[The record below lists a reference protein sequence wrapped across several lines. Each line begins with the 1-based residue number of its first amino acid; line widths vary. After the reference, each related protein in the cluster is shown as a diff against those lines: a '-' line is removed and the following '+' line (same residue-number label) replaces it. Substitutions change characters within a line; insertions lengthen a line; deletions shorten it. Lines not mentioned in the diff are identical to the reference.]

1 MTISKINAVC
11 IVGGGAIGSLFA
23 GHLGAVVD
31 VKMLTRRQEHADRLN
46 AEGLRISGKSDRQV
60 GIVASTDPAELGAVD
75 LIIIATKANAVE
87 DGGRAIAGHFPGA
100 TIMTVQNGLGCEDLI
115 EEYGDWPI
123 ISAVTFMSGVR
134 HSDVHVEYELD
145 TATWMGPW
153 ANGQATFADVQV
165 VAALIEASGLKAK
178 AFDDLRPAQWSK
190 LIFNSVVNSIGAVTD
205 LPHIQAFARREFP
218 TDLGKLVFAMM
229 EEGKRVAEANNV
241 VLYEDPWEM
250 NVKAVSHGQTGADA
264 YAHVFSML
272 SDVRARRA
280 TEADWITGA
289 IVKEAARLDEP
300 VPLHEAM
307 YALVKGIEASWQL
320 PDETKAA

>member
-1 MTISKINAVC
+1 MTISKIKSVC
-11 IVGGGAIGSLFA
+11 IVGGGVIGSLFA

-31 VKMLTRRQEHADRLN
+31 VSVLVRRQEHADRLN
-46 AEGLRISGKSDRQV
+46 AEGLRISGKFDRQV
-60 GIVASTDPAELGAVD
+60 KVLASTNPAELAAPD
-75 LIIIATKANAVE
+75 LVIIATKANAV
-87 DGGRAIAGHFPGA
+87 DDIARAMAGYFPGA
-100 TIMTVQNGLGCEDLI
+100 TVMTVQNGLGCEDLI
-115 EEYGDWPI
+115 AEYGDWPI

-153 ANGQATFADVQV
+153 ANGQATFADAQA

-205 LPHIQAFARREFP
+205 LPHIQAFARRESP

-229 EEGKRVAEANNV
+229 EEGKRIAEANNV
-241 VLYEDPWEM
+241 ALYEDPWEM

-289 IVKEAARLDEP
+289 IVKEAARLGES

-307 YALVKGIEASWQL
+307 YALVKGIEASWEL
-320 PDETKAA
+320 PVENSAT

>member
-1 MTISKINAVC
+1 MTINEINAIC

-31 VKMLTRRQEHADRLN
+31 VKLLARRREHADRLN

-60 GIVASTDPAELGAVD
+60 KVLASTDPAALGAAD

-87 DGGRAIAGHFPGA
+87 DGGKKIAGHFPGA
-100 TIMTVQNGLGCEDLI
+100 AVMTVQNGLGCEELI
-115 EEYGDWPI
+115 AEYGNWPI

-153 ANGQATFADVQV
+153 ANAQATFDDVQA
-165 VAALIEASGLKAK
+165 VATLIEASGLKAK

-205 LPHIQAFARREFP
+205 LPHIQAFARRESP

-229 EEGKRVAEANNV
+229 EEGKRIAEANNV

-280 TEADWITGA
+280 TEVDWITGA
-289 IVKEAARLDEP
+289 IVKEAAKLGES
-300 VPLHEAM
+300 VPLHEAL
-307 YALVKGIEASWQL
+307 YALVKGIEAGWEL
-320 PDETKAA
+320 PGETKAA

>member
-1 MTISKINAVC
+1 MPSNGIKSVC

-31 VKMLTRRQEHADRLN
+31 VKLLARRQEHADRLN

-60 GIVASTDPAELGAVD
+60 HIVASTDPAELGAAD

-87 DGGRAIAGHFPGA
+87 DSGRKIAGHFPGA
-100 TIMTVQNGLGCEDLI
+100 TVMTVQNGLGCEDLI
-115 EEYGDWPI
+115 AEYGGWPV

-145 TATWMGPW
+145 TATWLGPW
-153 ANGQATFADVQV
+153 ANGRATFGDVQA
-165 VAALIEASGLKAK
+165 VAGLIEASGLKAK

-205 LPHIQAFARREFP
+205 LPHIQAFARRESP

-229 EEGKRVAEANNV
+229 EEGKRIAEANNV
-241 VLYEDPWEM
+241 ALYEDPWEM
-250 NVKAVSHGQTGADA
+250 NVKAVSHGQTGDDA

-272 SDVRARRA
+272 NDVRARRA
-280 TEADWITGA
+280 TEVDWITGA
-289 IVKEAARLDEP
+289 IVKEAAKLGEP
-300 VPLHEAM
+300 VPLHEAL
-307 YALVKGIEASWQL
+307 YALVKGIEASWEL
-320 PDETKAA
+320 PGEGSAA